1 MWRHLLSRVALL
13 FLFCLFVFK
22 LRSHIAPVNYY
33 CERFVSIVLRLQYI
47 SVCRMLVYVD
57 ARFVFRDFVLVKLL
71 LDKILY
77 LICSVLSIWCTQTA
91 VCLSVRMRR
100 VCLLYWNQTLL
111 QFLFH
116 RLRSVRLVWSV
127 TLLRWLVRRF
137 NDKNFNTTFAFKLL

>member
-77 LICSVLSIWCTQTA
+77 LICAVSSIWCMQT
-91 VCLSVRMRR
+91 VLFISGKVRSLPFILEPNFYKLYIRKSELKLS
-100 VCLLYWNQTLL
+100 
-111 QFLFH
+111 
-116 RLRSVRLVWSV
+116 
-127 TLLRWLVRRF
+127 
-137 NDKNFNTTFAFKLL
+137 KNCH

>member
-116 RLRSVRLVWSV
+116 RLRSVRLV
-127 TLLRWLVRRF
+127 
-137 NDKNFNTTFAFKLL
+137 

>member
-13 FLFCLFVFK
+13 FLFCLFVFEV
-22 LRSHIAPVNYY
+22 RSHIAPVNYY

-77 LICSVLSIWCTQTA
+77 LICAVPSIWCKQTA
-91 VCLSVRMRR
+91 LFVTAGNMCRI
-100 VCLLYWNQTLL
+100 C
-111 QFLFH
+111 FLF
-116 RLRSVRLVWSV
+116 
-127 TLLRWLVRRF
+127 
-137 NDKNFNTTFAFKLL
+137 